1 LTAGVSETGIHV
13 YNRGGMLEE
22 ASRGTMI
29 HEAIIITRNPAG
41 GLHIVPMGYQEE
53 DGYIVVAPF
62 GPSATLDNLKRT
74 GEATVNMT
82 DNVAILAGCL
92 TGRRD
97 WPTVPSCVVD
107 SERLQ
112 DTLAHMEVVV
122 SRVEE
127 DEVRPRFFCA
137 VKHQEIHAPFKG
149 FNRAQA
155 AVVEAAI
162 LVSRL
167 DRLSR
172 EKVDAEIDYLRIAI
186 DKTAGDQERQ
196 AWNWLMERVLSFR
209 EERGGA

>member
-1 LTAGVSETGIHV
+1 
-13 YNRGGMLEE
+13 
-22 ASRGTMI
+22 MI
-29 HEAIIITRNPAG
+29 HEAIIITRNSDG
-41 GLHIVPMGYQEE
+41 GLHIVPMGYREE
-53 DGYIVVAPF
+53 AGQIVIAPF
-62 GPSATLDNLKRT
+62 RPSATLDNLRRT
-74 GEATVNMT
+74 GQATVNMT

-97 WPTVPSCVVD
+97 WPTVPACVID
-107 SERLQ
+107 GARLQ
-112 DTLAHMEVVV
+112 DTLSHMELTVT
-122 SRVEE
+122 RMEE

-167 DRLSR
+167 DRLTP

-186 DKTAGDQERQ
+186 DKTAGERERQ
-196 AWNWLMERVLSFR
+196 AWNWLMERVQAFR
-209 EERGGA
+209 AEGGDA